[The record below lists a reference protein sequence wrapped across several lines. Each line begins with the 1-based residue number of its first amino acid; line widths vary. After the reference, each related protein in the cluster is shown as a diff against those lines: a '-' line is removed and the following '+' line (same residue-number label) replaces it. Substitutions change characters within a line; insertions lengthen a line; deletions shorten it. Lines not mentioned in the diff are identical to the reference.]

1 MLQQQEHLAE
11 ITRRAIGIAKSGRNF
26 NLILH
31 SQYGYRLQGDDKAF
45 QLFKRSDWTPSWTA
59 TLSLSMPI
67 FDGFTTT
74 AEIRK
79 AKTDNQDANLSL
91 EQLKQQV
98 ELDVRR
104 AYYTYQESGERLK
117 AQLKT
122 IEQAE
127 EGLKIARLRYQN
139 GIGTQLEIL
148 SAEAALT
155 QARTNYV
162 QATHDAAEA
171 IYGLLRVTG
180 VNNIE
185 MLKEQ

>member
-1 MLQQQEHLAE
+1 M
-11 ITRRAIGIAKSGRNF
+11 
-26 NLILH
+26 
-31 SQYGYRLQGDDKAF
+31 
-45 QLFKRSDWTPSWTA
+45 
-59 TLSLSMPI
+59 
-67 FDGFTTT
+67 
-74 AEIRK
+74 
-79 AKTDNQDANLSL
+79 
-91 EQLKQQV
+91 
-98 ELDVRR
+98 
-104 AYYTYQESGERLK
+104 K

-171 IYGLLRVTG
+171 VYGLLRVTG
-180 VNNIE
+180 VNTIE
-185 MLKEQ
+185 N